1 MREHSATSL
10 GIGIASALGNAI
22 WGFLLAVM
30 LWTSVAIYAVVKWIG
45 SPTDHPSPTT
55 LLVIV
60 VGIVSFFPLALAVG
74 TYAVGRSMRPAKRN
88 DRQEALPG

>member
-10 GIGIASALGNAI
+10 GIGIASALGYAI
-22 WGFLLAVM
+22 WGLVLAVM
-30 LWTSVAIYAVVKWIG
+30 LWASVAIYAFVKWIG

-60 VGIVSFFPLALAVG
+60 VGIVTFFPLALAVS
-74 TYAVGRSMRPAKRN
+74 TFAVGRSMRPGKRK
-88 DRQEALPG
+88 DREEALPG

>member
-1 MREHSATSL
+1 M
-10 GIGIASALGNAI
+10 
-22 WGFLLAVM
+22 
-30 LWTSVAIYAVVKWIG
+30 
-45 SPTDHPSPTT
+45 DHPSPTT